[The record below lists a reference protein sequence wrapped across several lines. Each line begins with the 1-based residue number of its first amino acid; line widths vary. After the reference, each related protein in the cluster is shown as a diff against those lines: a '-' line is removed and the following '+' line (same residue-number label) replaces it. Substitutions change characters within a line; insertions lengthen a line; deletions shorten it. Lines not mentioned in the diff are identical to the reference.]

1 MNRSH
6 GTSRNDRGVA
16 LLLVLVTMATAT
28 TLTIGWLATQDNA
41 TLIGR
46 NVVATAEARSVASSG
61 LDLAVSV
68 MQTEVEWRTMHQSGT
83 LFDSLELGG
92 GTVDLQLIDPT
103 TNLPPTADS
112 MEIHVVSTATI
123 GSISQSVAAY
133 VSLLEDE
140 DGENIQQ
147 DVSGFALF
155 SLSTIEINDNATV
168 TRWHAAPASA
178 LGRRLAMA
186 TASNTSRSVR
196 IGDNAAAIDT
206 TLYHEQDHSA
216 ALMINSTAFQVDSVE
231 LPWDLS
237 LEGAVEPLPTAAAT
251 VPSSSVRG
259 KTVRSTPGS
268 MRLGTNQVLRITPAT
283 PLIVAGDLQMDPGSR
298 IIVEGTSR
306 MEVGGMLRM
315 DRASIELQTAA
326 TLEAQIS
333 GGIELEDSS
342 IGSTGAWMNPKR
354 ITLSSGTEDS
364 ISHEWNLHGDSQI
377 TGSVEGRAIDL
388 HMHEQSIVRG
398 RIAANSITLDDE
410 SKLLYDHGL
419 AKGMSQPKA
428 GRLLQMARRMTNGPG
443 RRSSSPLAR
452 VSSRFFESL
461 LDRADDRPGRRFRG
475 RTAKRMARQWGR
487 AWNETP
493 TPRPVP
499 LECRMLTHG
508 MDACSWESMALAR
521 EVGP

>member
-1 MNRSH
+1 MNRTRR
-6 GTSRNDRGVA
+6 TSRHDRGVA

-68 MQTEVEWRTMHQSGT
+68 MQTETQWRTMHQSGM
-83 LFDSLELGG
+83 LFESIRLGG
-92 GTVDLQLIDPT
+92 GTVDLHLLDPT
-103 TNLPPTADS
+103 TNLPPTEDS
-112 MEIHVVSTATI
+112 MEIHAVSTATI
-123 GSISQSVAAY
+123 GSITQSVAAY

-140 DGENIQQ
+140 DGESMQQ
-147 DVSGFALF
+147 DVSGFAIF

-178 LGRRLAMA
+178 MGRRIAMA

-237 LEGAVEPLPTAAAT
+237 LEGAVDPLPTA
-251 VPSSSVRG
+251 PSMNAGSSRRQVN
-259 KTVRSTPGS
+259 RSTPDS
-268 MRLGTNQVLRITPAT
+268 MRLGSNQVLRITPAT

-306 MEVGGMLRM
+306 MKVGGMLRM
-315 DRASIELQTAA
+315 DRASIELQAAA

-333 GGIELEDSS
+333 GGIVLVDSS
-342 IGSTGAWMNPKR
+342 IGSTEAWMNPKR
-354 ITLSSGTEDS
+354 ITLSSGSGDS
-364 ISHEWNLHGDSQI
+364 ISHEWSLHGDSQI

-388 HMHEQSIVRG
+388 HMHERSIVRG
-398 RIAANSITLDDE
+398 RIAANSITLDDD

-419 AKGMSQPKA
+419 ANGMSQPKA
-428 GRLLQMARRMTNGPG
+428 GRLLQMARSMTTGSS
-443 RRSSSPLAR
+443 RRSSSPLGL

-461 LDRADDRPGRRFRG
+461 LDRDDGRPGRRLRN
-475 RTAKRMARQWGR
+475 RAARRIARQWTR
-487 AWNETP
+487 PWNETP
-493 TPRPVP
+493 TPRTVP

-508 MDACSWESMALAR
+508 MDACCWESMAIAQ
-521 EVGP
+521 EANP